1 MQHHDMHRH
10 CQFFKRKYIA
20 LAKEVNHRLP
30 DDQPEIN
37 FHAVSCS
44 VYHWVCM
51 QSNVKTFPT
60 IYAFKANS
68 GVRQLLKEK
77 DITAES
83 IAEALGVQ
91 LNAPTVMEN
100 NLEFEGEDNDEFR
113 SVDILGASLNSLART
128 RDAVYNDAA
137 LSFMHAL
144 KTGIFSVEEDGQA
157 SGPLNSVQREI
168 FSNWIDLLYWALPP
182 TWILHT
188 LINDIRN
195 NIDSVMASEENM
207 MFMVE
212 KHRDVVN
219 GGNMKWSTQCSK
231 SDDRAGYS
239 CGLWSLFH
247 ILSIGVIE
255 RHRAVLGARD
265 QVSTKFVA
273 QTLRNYV
280 EQFFDC
286 DVCKEYFLEMFDR
299 CGFNHCRRFKQPQKL
314 PPPESW
320 AEFAMWLWEVH
331 NDVNAKLVEAE
342 SQREGGNGGT
352 SKHKLNLSA
361 WPPEDEC
368 PSCRDNNGKWK
379 KDAILV
385 HLKKEYWC
393 VIFDFLSRRFDV
405 PYNSSNHPSA
415 EYNLHS

>member
-1 MQHHDMHRH
+1 
-10 CQFFKRKYIA
+10 
-20 LAKEVNHRLP
+20 
-30 DDQPEIN
+30 
-37 FHAVSCS
+37 
-44 VYHWVCM
+44 M

-68 GVRQLLKEK
+68 GVRQLLRER
-77 DITAES
+77 DISAES
-83 IAEALGVQ
+83 IAEALDVQ
-91 LNAPTVMEN
+91 LNAPTVIEN
-100 NLEFEGEDNDEFR
+100 YLELEGEGNDEFR

-144 KTGIFSVEEDGQA
+144 KTGIFSIGEDGQA
-157 SGPLNSVQREI
+157 SVPLNSAQREV
-168 FSNWIDLLYWALPP
+168 FSNWIDLLYWTLPP

-188 LINDIRN
+188 LINDLRN

-207 MFMVE
+207 LLMVE
-212 KHRDVVN
+212 KHKDVVN
-219 GGNMKWSTQCSK
+219 GGSMKWSTQCSK

-247 ILSIGVIE
+247 IVSIGVIE

-273 QTLRNYV
+273 QTVRNYV
-280 EQFFDC
+280 ELFFDC
-286 DVCKEYFLEMFDR
+286 EVCKEYFVEMFDR

-331 NDVNAKLVEAE
+331 NDVNLKLVEAE
-342 SQREGGNGGT
+342 SQREGGNVGT
-352 SKHKLNLSA
+352 SKRKLDLTA
-361 WPPEDEC
+361 WPPADEC
-368 PSCRDNNGKWK
+368 PSCRDVNGKWK
-379 KDAILV
+379 KDAILG
-385 HLKKEYWC
+385 HLKTEYWY
-393 VIFDFLSRRFDV
+393 VIFDSIWRFDV
-405 PYNSSNHPSA
+405 LNVSSYKQSA
-415 EYNLHS
+415 KNNGYS